1 MKVILLQDIRG
12 KGKKGQMLEVS
23 DGYARNYMLPRKL
36 AVEATPDAVNTMR
49 MNDKATQERI
59 AREKA
64 EAMEIS
70 RKLRGMTLTVTAKGG
85 GAGRLFGSVTN
96 QEIAEA
102 LEKNGIKLDKR
113 KIAIADPIKSVGTY
127 TVTCKLGYEISAPLT
142 VKIEEV
148 YAHFVEKGRE
158 SHGRRTAFPAAASV
172 AGGRAGC
179 PWFHP
184 H

>member
-36 AVEATPDAVNTMR
+36 AIEATPDAINTMK

-64 EAMEIS
+64 ETMEIGK
-70 RKLRGMTLTVTAKGG
+70 KLREMTLTVTAKGG

-96 QEIAEA
+96 QEIADA
-102 LEKNGIKLDKR
+102 LKAQTGIALDKR
-113 KIAIADPIKSVGTY
+113 KIQITDPIKNVGTY

-142 VKIEEV
+142 VKIQE
-148 YAHFVEKGRE
+148 A
-158 SHGRRTAFPAAASV
+158 
-172 AGGRAGC
+172 
-179 PWFHP
+179 
-184 H
+184 